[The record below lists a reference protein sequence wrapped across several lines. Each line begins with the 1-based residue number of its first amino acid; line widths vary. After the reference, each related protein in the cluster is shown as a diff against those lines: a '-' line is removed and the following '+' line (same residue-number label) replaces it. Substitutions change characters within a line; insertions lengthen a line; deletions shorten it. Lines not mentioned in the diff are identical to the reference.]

1 MMENKM
7 TENDNVTTE
16 NPVDNILDSLKGGL
30 QSCLVMGFDNDGKY
44 VMSSSINNVPTLH
57 WMLNKSIF
65 EIHLFE
71 KQQEAQNAAAAQQ
84 EVSPENNEGDADVD
98 AGNSD

>member
-1 MMENKM
+1 VCSS
-7 TENDNVTTE
+7 D
-16 NPVDNILDSLKGGL
+16 LW
-30 QSCLVMGFDNDGKY
+30 GKR
-44 VMSSSINNVPTLH
+44 S
-57 WMLNKSIF
+57 
-65 EIHLFE
+65 LFE

>member
-1 MMENKM
+1 
-7 TENDNVTTE
+7 
-16 NPVDNILDSLKGGL
+16 
-30 QSCLVMGFDNDGKY
+30 
-44 VMSSSINNVPTLH
+44 
-57 WMLNKSIF
+57 MLNKSIF